1 MSRGK
6 TIEKKRRL
14 LGLRDIKKIHNHFEE
29 EKGILFGAITDF
41 QNGNEEKATLIY
53 KMSKQYSYS
62 IIYHQVSKFV
72 CQGIISGDVKEIVE
86 DVLQE
91 LYMEFFKGILQF
103 RNEDPNSFYKWIM
116 VVSNRMVLRYVDKNK
131 MEVLQKEKK
140 QENGDEYDSKS
151 LSDLADDEE
160 HNSEFIPDSAL
171 EKKEFQSLMKKFIKS
186 LPEEQAQTIIY
197 HTYGGLKYQEIA
209 DVMGVS
215 LITVKTRMRKAKD
228 SLREMISDY
237 ERKTGI
243 RLRGVVPLPLIGLY
257 LRAYMQNTKL
267 PMSVD
272 FKLFN
277 HIRKYAGQSV
287 STLSRYIEAFTE
299 VNGVKEI
306 VVGVVVATVV
316 STTTVEVVRHKLPEP
331 TPIVEEQTEKTE
343 QEQIETEQEETKK
356 EETTQEPIEYTIE
369 NHTYFIYWDSKTID
383 VSAYVHEGDYY
394 EDPTYGRIKK
404 WLICEDALLQLPLTR
419 KVVNGTNVYCYDDG
433 TDKYEFVINGT
444 NSYTINGGSYTMDME
459 VEVIDGKKYINPYHL
474 FNNMFGMTNFVRGGG
489 SGGNF
494 VAIKTTQYKAPTA
507 NNPSVNQSAGQNNQG
522 QTGPTTTP
530 GNQSPADAIMGS
542 ISNQQIPP
550 VEGYKNGD
558 SYASSRF
565 QSIADSLRTEKGG
578 GSLVVNGTSL
588 NYFDSIYVSYNN
600 ADGSW
605 MYLRLAK
612 WTTNGKISD
621 SLEDQIY
628 GSLGSTL
635 YIVMGTIC
643 GAGGDYGMQLY
654 KKVTDLLGEYY
665 YPQNIPTQGVVEED
679 VPGLSVTLTQSP
691 EGLEI
696 RYFAE

>member
-1 MSRGK
+1 MRK
-6 TIEKKRRL
+6 
-14 LGLRDIKKIHNHFEE
+14 IKKIHNHFEE
-29 EKGILFGAITDF
+29 EKSTLFEAINDF
-41 QNGNEEKATLIY
+41 QNGNEDKATIIY
-53 KMSKQYSYS
+53 KLSKQYCYS
-62 IIYHQVSKFV
+62 MIYHQVSKFID
-72 CQGIISGDVKEIVE
+72 QDILSGDTKTIVE
-86 DVLQE
+86 DVMQE
-91 LYMEFFKGILQF
+91 LYMEFFKNISQF

-116 VVSNRMVLRYVDKNK
+116 VVSNRKVLRYVDKNK
-131 MEVLQKEKK
+131 MEVLQREQS
-140 QENGDEYDSKS
+140 QEYGDEYNMKAF
-151 LSDLADDEE
+151 SDVAEDEE
-160 HNSEFIPDSAL
+160 HNPEFIPDSAL
-171 EKKEFQSLMKKFIKS
+171 EKKEFQKLMKKFIKS
-186 LPEEQAQTIIY
+186 LPDEQAQTIIY
-197 HTYGGLKYQEIA
+197 HIYGGLKYQEIA
-209 DVMGVS
+209 DIMGVS

-228 SLREMISDY
+228 SLRQMISDY
-237 ERKTGI
+237 EKKTGT
-243 RLRGVVPLPLIGLY
+243 RLRGVAPLPLIGLY
-257 LRAYMQNTKL
+257 LRVYMENAKL

-277 HIRKYAGQSV
+277 HIRKYVGESV
-287 STLSRYIEAFTE
+287 SALSRYIEAFSE

-306 VVGVVVATVV
+306 VVGVVVATAV
-316 STTTVEVVRHKLPEP
+316 STGTVGVIQHNQSSTPEP
-331 TPIVEEQTEKTE
+331 TPIVEEQ
-343 QEQIETEQEETKK
+343 EEDTKK
-356 EETTQEPIEYTIE
+356 EEEEEKEKQEQALQDVIEHQVE

-383 VSAYVHEGDYY
+383 VSAYVNEGDYY

-494 VAIKTTQYKAPTA
+494 VAIKTTQYKAPTT
-507 NNPSVNQSAGQNNQG
+507 NNPSANQSAGQNNQG

-565 QSIADSLRTEKGG
+565 QSIADFLKSEKGG
-578 GSLVVNGTSL
+578 ASLVVEGTSL

-600 ADGSW
+600 SDGSW

-635 YIVMGTIC
+635 YIVMGSIC

-665 YPQNIPTQGVVEED
+665 YPQNIPTQGQVEED
-679 VPGLSVTLTQSP
+679 VPGLTVTLTQSP
-691 EGLEI
+691 DGLEI